1 MWYSTSHFTLETISN
16 ELVHVC
22 CFQKTRMDC
31 VVKILCAIILA
42 TLTDISLGSLISQKH
57 FIPSPALHPSPKS
70 NQTCPC
76 NQDQLC
82 LPLAQAKEKYPSAPH
97 VQEYI
102 KKSSKKEVFAF
113 VLKCDASVWS
123 KFDWTKLTTIA
134 IAGFYDPHLVCFAHQ
149 HGVKVVKLG
158 NFPTSNLPNA
168 TARANWVNLQA
179 SDTALKFLDGIN
191 IDYEDA
197 IEPNTPEQKGLTSLV
212 QETASVFHSVL
223 PGSQVSFDVAWSA
236 DGIDGR
242 FYEYKA
248 IANYSDLIFIMA
260 YDEQSQILEGPCTAR
275 PNSGIYKTAQGIE
288 SYLNLGIPPQKMIL
302 GVPWY
307 GYNYPCLNLDKNGTC
322 FIKEVPFRG
331 VNCSDA
337 AGKEYPYSYMIS
349 TRETNHAQ
357 YHWDKNS
364 LTPWFNIKDN
374 TTGQY
379 RQMRYDDERSLTYKY
394 MLAIMNGMSGV
405 GMWTANFL
413 DYSDTEAAAI
423 QQRAMWSLLP

>member
-1 MWYSTSHFTLETISN
+1 MSYRHRTMECS
-16 ELVHVC
+16 
-22 CFQKTRMDC
+22 
-31 VVKILCAIILA
+31 VKVLFAIILA
-42 TLTDISLGSLISQKH
+42 TLAEVSLGALINQKH
-57 FIPSPALHPSPKS
+57 FTQSPELLPPLESS
-70 NQTCPC
+70 RDCPC
-76 NQDQLC
+76 SQDLLC
-82 LPLAQAKEKYPSAPH
+82 MPLAQAKEKSPSAPH
-97 VQEYI
+97 VREYVR
-102 KKSSKKEVFAF
+102 KSAKKEVFAF
-113 VLKCDASVWS
+113 VLKCDSSVWS

-158 NFPTSNLPNA
+158 NFPTSKLPNA
-168 TARANWVNLQA
+168 TARANWVDMQA

-212 QETASVFHSVL
+212 RETASVFHSVL

-236 DGIDGR
+236 EGIDGR

-260 YDEQSQILEGPCTAR
+260 YDEQSQILDGPCTAR

-288 SYLNLGIPPQKMIL
+288 SYISLGIPPQKMIL

-307 GYNYPCLNLDKNGTC
+307 GYNYPCINLDKNGTC

-337 AGKEYPYSYMIS
+337 AGKEYPYSYMIN
-349 TRETNHAQ
+349 TMEANHAQ

-364 LTPWFNIKDN
+364 LSPWFNVKDIS
-374 TTGQY
+374 TGQMH
-379 RQMRYDDERSLTYKY
+379 QMRYDDERSLAYKY
-394 MLAIMNGMSGV
+394 AAALSRGLSIGIFTVNY
-405 GMWTANFL
+405 L
-413 DYSDTEAAAI
+413 DYSASATAI
-423 QQRAMWSLLP
+423 QHRKIMWGLLPPSV

>member
-1 MWYSTSHFTLETISN
+1 MVES
-16 ELVHVC
+16 
-22 CFQKTRMDC
+22 FQKTRMDC